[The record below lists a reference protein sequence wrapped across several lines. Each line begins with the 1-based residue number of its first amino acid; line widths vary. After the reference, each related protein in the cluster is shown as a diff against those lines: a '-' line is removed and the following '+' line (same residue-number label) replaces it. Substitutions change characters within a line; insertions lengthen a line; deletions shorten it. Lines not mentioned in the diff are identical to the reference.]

1 MRKGLE
7 VHQETKENIF
17 KTLGRKIDGGEGC
30 NGGSGYI
37 RQERMERIREQY
49 ERALGEVKDF
59 MRDTRD
65 RTKDMDSINIR
76 GRETS

>member
-1 MRKGLE
+1 
-7 VHQETKENIF
+7 
-17 KTLGRKIDGGEGC
+17 
-30 NGGSGYI
+30 
-37 RQERMERIREQY
+37 MERIREQY

-76 GRETS
+76 GRETY